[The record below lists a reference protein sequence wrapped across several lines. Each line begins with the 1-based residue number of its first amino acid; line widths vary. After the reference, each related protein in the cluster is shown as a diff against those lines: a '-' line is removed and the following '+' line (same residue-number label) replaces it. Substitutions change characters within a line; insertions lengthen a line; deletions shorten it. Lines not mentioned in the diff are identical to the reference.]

1 MVDLLYL
8 SSKGFKFPIV
18 EYTKDKKNKPTSN
31 PSTSEDT
38 LLKIL
43 DQDKSGFIKALLDL
57 RGLDKMNSTYIVGLR
72 ELVQSDN
79 KVHPTFLISGTT
91 SGRLSSRNPNG
102 QNIPKVMV
110 NPDIKNNLFP
120 LRENYS

>member
-8 SSKGFKFPIV
+8 SPKGFKFPVI

-57 RGLDKMNSTYIVGLR
+57 RGLDKMNSTYIVGIER
-72 ELVQSDN
+72 V
-79 KVHPTFLISGTT
+79 GT
-91 SGRLSSRNPNG
+91 
-102 QNIPKVMV
+102 K
-110 NPDIKNNLFP
+110 
-120 LRENYS
+120 